1 MRTFSFKQY
10 WNTFKWMMFSSHR
23 ELLTLFGGITLGT
36 FVFEE
41 FMVSPAFHRYNIDN
55 NTMNIV
61 MIFSFYVFFGSLWVM
76 YGASRTFGDIKS
88 RHSAITMLMH
98 PATNLEKF
106 AARLTYYSV
115 LWTLMAVVGA
125 TLGDVLRYCFNI
137 IIGWNTGTPMLICSG
152 GRLMRFMYEDELTT
166 KLIVE
171 VSGIVCAAA
180 LWGHSVYVLGSA
192 FFRRNRFL
200 LTSITLCIM
209 QTLFAAFLPTRLG
222 ESLLNSTFSA
232 GKALPCLLF
241 AALHYWLAYKLF
253 TRMQVINNK
262 WINL

>member
-1 MRTFSFKQY
+1 MRTFSFRQY
-10 WNTFKWMMFSSHR
+10 WNTFKWMMFSNHR

-41 FMVSPAFHRYNIDN
+41 FIVSPMFRRNGGDVVTLN
-55 NTMNIV
+55 LV
-61 MIFSFYVFFGSLWVM
+61 MIFSFYLFFGNLWVM

-106 AARLTYYSV
+106 AARITYYSV
-115 LWTLMAVVGA
+115 LWTLLAVVGA
-125 TLGDVLRYCFNI
+125 TLGDVLRYGFNI
-137 IIGWNTGTPMLICSG
+137 IVGWNADTPILGTSG
-152 GRLMRFMYEDELTT
+152 STLMRFMYEDELTA

-171 VSGIVCAAA
+171 VTYLVFSVS
-180 LWGHSVYVLGSA
+180 LWVHSVYVLGSA

-200 LTSITLCIM
+200 LSTITLCIV
-209 QTLFAAFLPTRLG
+209 QTFLAAFLP
-222 ESLLNSTFSA
+222 SSVVDVALNSTFS
-232 GKALPCLLF
+232 GFEALPALMF
-241 AALHYWLAYKLF
+241 AAFHYWLAYILF